1 MGDVKRMVGAVGL
14 RSEEN
19 EVMSQLIMP
28 RHVLNPEKGLNYSY
42 LKNVGSKTRL
52 DKINIYVSPN

>member
-1 MGDVKRMVGAVGL
+1 MGDVKRMVGAFGL
-14 RSEEN
+14 RSKEN

-42 LKNVGSKTRL
+42 LLKECL
-52 DKINIYVSPN
+52 DPKQDWIK